1 MDRMMMRKRKM
12 DGMGRMGAEVEA
24 VEFTPPEGLKLDGES
39 GTAMIDWRMTPRGT
53 VEIVAV
59 DGVTLGEGG
68 EVETEEEGPEMEME
82 GMEEES

>member
-1 MDRMMMRKRKM
+1 MDGQMMRKRKM
-12 DGMGRMGAEVEA
+12 DGMGRMGPEVEA

-68 EVETEEEGPEMEME
+68 EVEMEEEGPEMEMDEME
-82 GMEEES
+82 GEA

>member
-1 MDRMMMRKRKM
+1 MDRMMMGKRKM
-12 DGMGRMGAEVEA
+12 DGMGRMGAEVET

-59 DGVTLGEGG
+59 DGVTLGEGQQ
-68 EVETEEEGPEMEME
+68 VEMEEEGEEMEME
-82 GMEEES
+82 MEEES